1 MDFNTSETIMHRL
14 KIKTKNP
21 PNILKNNS
29 GANNDMSQ
37 SDVGNKAERWRQI
50 TAGWNTV
57 FKVRKM

>member
-1 MDFNTSETIMHRL
+1 MHRL

-37 SDVGNKAERWRQI
+37 SDVGNKAER
-50 TAGWNTV
+50 
-57 FKVRKM
+57 